1 MFRPEKEFDGKRLVN
16 HVIRI
21 VEVTVRE
28 FCETMCY
35 IEPDCVSIN
44 LHKRAGGRGVY
55 RCELNNVTHEGHEDE
70 LTNNASYF
78 IMQLRYVLVLIR
90 FVLHQNILAQHS
102 ISAPRFPSDF
112 CLIMT
117 QWCFLISIAKL
128 LKCGLVCWSVLFIC
142 ICFFYHNV
150 NMFASLKKKCLGSYQ

>member
-1 MFRPEKEFDGKRLVN
+1 MN

-21 VEVTVRE
+21 VEVTVKE

-35 IEPDCVSIN
+35 MEPDCVSIN
-44 LHKRAGGRGVY
+44 LDKRAGGRGVY

-78 IMQLRYVLVLIR
+78 YHAAEVC
-90 FVLHQNILAQHS
+90 
-102 ISAPRFPSDF
+102 P
-112 CLIMT
+112 
-117 QWCFLISIAKL
+117 CFN
-128 LKCGLVCWSVLFIC
+128 IC

-150 NMFASLKKKCLGSYQ
+150 NMFASLKKKCLESYQ

>member
-35 IEPDCVSIN
+35 IGPDCVSIN
-44 LHKRAGGRGVY
+44 LNKRAGERGVY

-70 LTNNASYF
+70 LTNNVTHEGHEDELTNNASYF
-78 IMQLRYVLVLIR
+78 YRAAEVCPCFNKIFAAPKHSSTTI
-90 FVLHQNILAQHS
+90 HQCTPFS
-102 ISAPRFPSDF
+102 F
-112 CLIMT
+112 
-117 QWCFLISIAKL
+117 
-128 LKCGLVCWSVLFIC
+128 
-142 ICFFYHNV
+142 
-150 NMFASLKKKCLGSYQ
+150 

>member
-1 MFRPEKEFDGKRLVN
+1 MEFRPEKEFDGKRLVN

-35 IEPDCVSIN
+35 MEPDCVTIN

-90 FVLHQNILAQHS
+90 FVPHQNILAQHS

-112 CLIMT
+112 CLIKT

-128 LKCGLVCWSVLFIC
+128 KMWFGLLVCAIHLHLF
-142 ICFFYHNV
+142 F
-150 NMFASLKKKCLGSYQ
+150 LL